1 MENYRGTSK
10 KCGTHGFA
18 LGGKLGKYTVCRLA
32 GTVGKFAGLVGYDRH
47 ELSRQRSR
55 CRIKKVEKVEIKAIR
70 DGYVIYTLENGKT
83 IAIPMD
89 KEARDVLEWHTRNTP
104 ANDNKK

>member
-10 KCGTHGFA
+10 KCRTHGFA
-18 LGGKLGKYTVCRLA
+18 LGGKHGKYTVCRLA

-47 ELSRQRSR
+47 ELSRQRNR

-83 IAIPMD
+83 VAIPMD
-89 KEARDVLEWHTRNTP
+89 KQARDVLEWYTRNTP